1 MRTCICSKSINV
13 KCATALTEVVMFK
26 TRVSDTAEP
35 IIPTHNCLPDDRC
48 LHVALLVMALLGMS
62 TKPFTTRATTVSR
75 SGCVQHAD
83 KVVIPNFSLAG
94 SVLSRNHSLATI
106 VHELLEWPWI
116 D

>member
-62 TKPFTTRATTVSR
+62 TKPVTTRATTVSR
-75 SGCVQHAD
+75 SGCVQRGLGW
-83 KVVIPNFSLAG
+83 KRLVKGLA
-94 SVLSRNHSLATI
+94 A
-106 VHELLEWPWI
+106 EMLLKMTHDPAYSS
-116 D
+116 